1 MSTVKNY
8 NEMQNELNQI
18 IDDLQSGN
26 IDVDNA
32 MTKYDRGQLLIKDIS
47 DYLKKAENKITNIK
61 NK

>member
-1 MSTVKNY
+1 MSANKNY

-32 MTKYDRGQLLIKDIS
+32 MTKYDRGQLLIKDIG

>member
-1 MSTVKNY
+1 MSANKNY